1 MKEMNKNRIGN
12 FVEGN
17 NSLAFW
23 VAMDIINGSLRYNP
37 TYFYG
42 ETCSGK
48 TLLLKGIEKEF
59 RKKYPEKK
67 VVYWD
72 SEAYVNTFIRNLRAQ
87 ESKRLYEFKRRNRS
101 ADILIFDDFSFLL
114 SGNKTASLQCFFQM
128 INELYMNQKQI
139 IIAGHIPPRDMDIDS
154 RYRSRLSM
162 GLVCGLERP
171 NEITRLEILEI
182 KAMEKNI
189 RLNSEILKY
198 IADCVQN
205 AGALSG
211 ALNRISILDNHE
223 ISQLN
228 VERVKE
234 LLAEIINPEKKRLTV
249 QGVINA
255 VSDYYQIS
263 PAVLVKKNRSSSIT
277 LMRQM
282 AMYIAMK
289 KVPEATYKTVG
300 EVLGRDRSTIIYGVR
315 SMERRL
321 YIENETELKRDMQII
336 CETIEKRIV

>member
-1 MKEMNKNRIGN
+1 MNEMNKNRIGN

-23 VAMDIINGSLRYNP
+23 VARDIINGSLRYNP

-48 TLLLKGIEKEF
+48 ILLLKGIEKEF

-67 VVYWD
+67 VIYWD
-72 SEAYVNTFIRNLRAQ
+72 SEAYVNTFIRNLRSQ

-128 INELYMNQKQI
+128 INELYMHQKQI
-139 IIAGHIPPRDMDIDS
+139 IIAGHIPPKDMDIDL

-211 ALNRISILDNHE
+211 ALNRLSILDNHFHLLIVVDE
-223 ISQLN
+223 VFSRVLSVKTQCFFQLMLTKLMCISA
-228 VERVKE
+228 
-234 LLAEIINPEKKRLTV
+234 LLSVDTCGFFLCRT
-249 QGVINA
+249 
-255 VSDYYQIS
+255 
-263 PAVLVKKNRSSSIT
+263 
-277 LMRQM
+277 
-282 AMYIAMK
+282 
-289 KVPEATYKTVG
+289 
-300 EVLGRDRSTIIYGVR
+300 
-315 SMERRL
+315 
-321 YIENETELKRDMQII
+321 
-336 CETIEKRIV
+336 